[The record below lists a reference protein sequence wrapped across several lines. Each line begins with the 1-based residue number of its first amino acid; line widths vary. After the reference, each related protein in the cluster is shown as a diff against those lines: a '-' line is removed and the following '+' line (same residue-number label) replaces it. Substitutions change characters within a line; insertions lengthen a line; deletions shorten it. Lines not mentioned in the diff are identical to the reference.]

1 VVVSDYQLSLAI
13 AGGQNAAWPLAS
25 PLAHRHQ
32 ERDQLQEEE
41 AGYGGQEWAE
51 ASGWRTRREM
61 VWKPAEG
68 GDAISAAE
76 WSHAAEEQ
84 ASPDEDVVPGE
95 PTDATIEEAY
105 AEAGEVPVTEE
116 ALHHPRPKVRHDA
129 PATEGATHSAR
140 TDLHRLPA
148 PGAGGGLVR
157 VVCTERGAVSPAR
170 NARRGRVVPRCGLL
184 GAGPPQEGVRAGIAS
199 GRRRRVGGGARGRIR
214 LPDGKVG
221 RRALN
226 ETTKARRS
234 GPLARPSR

>member
-1 VVVSDYQLSLAI
+1 
-13 AGGQNAAWPLAS
+13 
-25 PLAHRHQ
+25 
-32 ERDQLQEEE
+32 
-41 AGYGGQEWAE
+41 
-51 ASGWRTRREM
+51 M

-116 ALHHPRPKVRHDA
+116 ALHHPEAEGAVTTP

-157 VVCTERGAVSPAR
+157 WCAPRGARWSPAR
-170 NARRGRVVPRCGLL
+170 ECPAGGVVVPRCGLL

-199 GRRRRVGGGARGRIR
+199 AVDVESVVALEGEFAFPTARSGGGR
-214 LPDGKVG
+214 
-221 RRALN
+221 
-226 ETTKARRS
+226 
-234 GPLARPSR
+234 